1 MTQNQNLNLARVI
14 YDAYPH
20 ADLLPVDPDKDCCSL
35 KNLQKKVTTDEIG
48 DGLFRFIVGEIV
60 EGGEGT
66 LDGAIRVVQQAR
78 KDVDAVFR
86 ALRRIKHQ
94 SIQEWQ
100 CPDCGRAI
108 DCSYDD
114 PAEVNIP
121 CCTDCDI
128 EMKRL

>member
-60 EGGEGT
+60 EGAHEAEH
-66 LDGAIRVVQQAR
+66 DRQAR
-78 KDVDAVFR
+78 LA
-86 ALRRIKHQ
+86 AQ
-94 SIQEWQ
+94 
-100 CPDCGRAI
+100 A
-108 DCSYDD
+108 
-114 PAEVNIP
+114 
-121 CCTDCDI
+121 
-128 EMKRL
+128 